1 MSLAG
6 THLTR
11 EQAITGVIGA
21 CFAFLQF
28 STGWAYMVSIDS
40 EPEKSE
46 TRKAPSRWG
55 AVFQRQLPPRHGDVF
70 DLGNAFYLY
79 VFRALEHCA
88 MLLQLPGAPM
98 QSIARK
104 SNVKKIRGRAGDLVE
119 AVLGAPFL
127 RRHLESGQ
135 ADTQYSGW
143 NNETA
148 AQWGYDLNST
158 DADDIAASRMLTCV
172 ATVEDLQQVLKTA
185 GESQRTPEQFCELVF
200 LNTREFLPVLSGVFT
215 PAAASAIRKAA
226 PNRPAKRQRSLVGF
240 TKQNVRSIFARHYK
254 DVNRRKNID
263 RIRNRRKSEIRMKD
277 S

>member
-1 MSLAG
+1 
-6 THLTR
+6 
-11 EQAITGVIGA
+11 
-21 CFAFLQF
+21 
-28 STGWAYMVSIDS
+28 MVSIDS

-185 GESQRTPEQFCELVF
+185 GESDRTPEQFCQLVF
-200 LNTREFLPVLSGVFT
+200 SDVSYLPAVGGRFHTCRCQSNPHSRT
-215 PAAASAIRKAA
+215 ESPSQTSAQPGGLHKAERTLDICA
-226 PNRPAKRQRSLVGF
+226 PL
-240 TKQNVRSIFARHYK
+240 
-254 DVNRRKNID
+254 
-263 RIRNRRKSEIRMKD
+263 
-277 S
+277 

>member
-1 MSLAG
+1 
-6 THLTR
+6 
-11 EQAITGVIGA
+11 
-21 CFAFLQF
+21 
-28 STGWAYMVSIDS
+28 MVSIDS

-185 GESQRTPEQFCELVF
+185 GESRRTPEKFCQL
-200 LNTREFLPVLSGVFT
+200 VLSNESSLLPALGGVFT
-215 PAAASAIRKAA
+215 SAAASAIREAA
-226 PNRPAKRQRSLVGF
+226 PDRPTKRQRSLVGF
-240 TKQNVRSIFARHYK
+240 ARQHA
-254 DVNRRKNID
+254 
-263 RIRNRRKSEIRMKD
+263 RIVKAGD
-277 S
+277 TW